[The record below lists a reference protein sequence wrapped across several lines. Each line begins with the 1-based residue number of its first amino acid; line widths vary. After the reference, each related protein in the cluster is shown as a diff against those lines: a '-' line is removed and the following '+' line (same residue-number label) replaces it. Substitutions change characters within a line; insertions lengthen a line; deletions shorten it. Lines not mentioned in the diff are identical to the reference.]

1 MVDNAWNIHN
11 RTVISSVQ
19 DQSSVYY
26 IHPSDSASL
35 QLASV
40 KFNGTGFTSW
50 KRSMILS
57 LSHKNKIG
65 FVDGSIPKPDATSPD
80 FKPWERCNNLVCSW
94 LLFNLDEEIAQS
106 CLYFDYA
113 SEIWSDLE
121 DRFGFST
128 LSQVYSVEQKLA
140 DLSQGSKSVSSFFT
154 EIRTL
159 WDALAD
165 ASPPVRCICTKCTC
179 NVNHRLLQKQQEH
192 RLVQFMM
199 KLSDKFS
206 TIRGN
211 VLMQQQQQLPTV
223 SQAFRIFSQ
232 EERHQEVSQIVSNT
246 ESLAFVAD
254 NKKHTDAAISGSKPS
269 AANLPGKRNTKYY
282 CTHCKING
290 HSIERCFKINGY
302 PPGFK
307 GFKDKKLAA
316 MATTS
321 DDSPP
326 ITNAQYSQLM
336 SLLNNQSSNCQTN
349 DKNDHLAMLAGK
361 YCFLSEHCG
370 KTGWLIDSG
379 ATDHICS
386 NLSAFVHYTKVNPTE
401 YITIPD
407 GKQVAVKHTGSIQLT
422 ADLTLHNVLHVPDF
436 HFNLISVQKLCQDLK
451 CEVFFTVDKCILQG
465 LSQRNCQMPLGER
478 QGGLYSI
485 NSVQTAD
492 KKLCFAATTDAKVW
506 HLRLGHIPFSSLKLL
521 FPQVVLPLWML
532 FVKYVQKLNRQN

>member
-1 MVDNAWNIHN
+1 MADNTNAWNIHN

-26 IHPSDSASL
+26 IHPSDSTSS
-35 QLASV
+35 QLVSV

-57 LSHKNKIG
+57 LSTKNKIR

-113 SEIWSDLE
+113 YEIWSNLE
-121 DRFGFST
+121 DRFGFSS

-140 DLSQGSKSVSSFFT
+140 DLSQGSKSAVSSFFT

-159 WDALAD
+159 WDALGD
-165 ASPPVRCICTKCTC
+165 ASPPVRCICNKCTC
-179 NVNHRLLQKQQEH
+179 NVNHRLLHKQQEH

-223 SQAFRIFSQ
+223 AQAFRLFSQ
-232 EERHQEVSQIVSNT
+232 EERHQEVSQLVSNT
-246 ESLAFVAD
+246 ESLAFLAD
-254 NKKHTDAAISGSKPS
+254 NKKHTDTGLISGSKFG
-269 AANLPGKRNTKYY
+269 AANSPGKRNTKYY
-282 CTHCKING
+282 CTHCKIHG

-302 PPGFK
+302 PPSFK

-316 MATTS
+316 MASTS
-321 DDSPP
+321 DESPP

-336 SLLNNQSSNCQTN
+336 SLLNN
-349 DKNDHLAMLAGK
+349 
-361 YCFLSEHCG
+361 
-370 KTGWLIDSG
+370 
-379 ATDHICS
+379 
-386 NLSAFVHYTKVNPTE
+386 
-401 YITIPD
+401 
-407 GKQVAVKHTGSIQLT
+407 
-422 ADLTLHNVLHVPDF
+422 
-436 HFNLISVQKLCQDLK
+436 
-451 CEVFFTVDKCILQG
+451 
-465 LSQRNCQMPLGER
+465 
-478 QGGLYSI
+478 
-485 NSVQTAD
+485 
-492 KKLCFAATTDAKVW
+492 
-506 HLRLGHIPFSSLKLL
+506 
-521 FPQVVLPLWML
+521 
-532 FVKYVQKLNRQN
+532 

>member
-50 KRSMILS
+50 ERSMILS

-80 FKPWERCNNLVCSW
+80 FKPWERCNNL
-94 LLFNLDEEIAQS
+94 
-106 CLYFDYA
+106 
-113 SEIWSDLE
+113 
-121 DRFGFST
+121 
-128 LSQVYSVEQKLA
+128 VYSVEQKLA

-223 SQAFRIFSQ
+223 SQAFRLFSQ

-254 NKKHTDAAISGSKPS
+254 KKHTDTAISGSKPS

-302 PPGFK
+302 HPGFK